1 MNSKIDNGPILDV
14 KRFKVKKNE
23 GVKEVLEKTHKC
35 LFTQAK
41 NIINQLYQSPNNL
54 ETMIAKSKKEK
65 WSKFSKKIKDLN
77 KFYQVSLKSSKT
89 ELEQKILSTK
99 YLNFKPYIIFKTKK
113 FILDE

>member
-1 MNSKIDNGPILDV
+1 M
-14 KRFKVKKNE
+14 
-23 GVKEVLEKTHKC
+23 LEKTHKC
-35 LFTQAK
+35 LLDQAK
-41 NIINQLYQSPNNL
+41 NIINQLYQSPSNL
-54 ETMIAKSKKEK
+54 QKMITKSKKEK

-77 KFYQVSLKSSKT
+77 KFYQVSLKSSKK